1 MKLSKN
7 LSLKEVIKSNT
18 ATKYGIDNN
27 PTAEH
32 LDALKNIAINGFQPL
47 REGLGMPIFVSSG
60 YRSQALNDRIG
71 GSSTSQHS
79 KGEALDVDA
88 DVYGII
94 TNKEIFD
101 YIYANI
107 DFDQLIWEYG
117 NDKEPD
123 WVHFSMKLK
132 GKNRKEV
139 LKVKKVKGKS
149 IYSHFKP

>member
-1 MKLSKN
+1 MKLSNN

-32 LDALKNIAINGFQPL
+32 LKALKNIAVNGFQPL

-149 IYSHFKP
+149 VYSHFKP